1 MEFQEFMVVMKD
13 EDKFDMEIKEFNDD
27 KFKFMKIIEEKNE
40 EN

>member
-27 KFKFMKIIEEKNE
+27 KFKLMKIIEEKDE